1 MLRESSVQALAHPRD
16 GARTSSQVALLQL
29 GQTQQLLDQLF
40 ETKERRGCSWKNMYR
55 AIVGVDQD
63 LDPPIPVL

>member
-1 MLRESSVQALAHPRD
+1 MLRESSLQDPAHQHGGAQMSGQA
-16 GARTSSQVALLQL
+16 ALLLL
-29 GQTQQLLDQLF
+29 GQTQQLWGQLS
-40 ETKERRGCSWKNMYR
+40 ETTERRGCSWKNMCR